1 MGALKPSIVVG
12 VLVSAIALS
21 ACQRSV
27 SALDT
32 RLPPEPLPS
41 TPLEPVQTG
50 ELAPPGL
57 DGQPS
62 NLTPG
67 VAQPNDQ
74 LASLDP
80 SAQQGGQ
87 VDANGQ
93 FQPHQSGDV
102 QIQGGVGTDPAAAG
116 GEPVSRESMA
126 GTWTVASDNPDC
138 RIILA
143 FTKWSGGYRAAT
155 RRCNSSELSSISAW
169 DVHGS
174 LVVLVDGNG
183 NRVASL
189 QSAGAER
196 YAGSTASGSQVT
208 FSR

>member
-1 MGALKPSIVVG
+1 MGALKPSIMVG

-50 ELAPPGL
+50 ELGPPGL

-67 VAQPNDQ
+67 ANQQNDQ

-80 SAQQGGQ
+80 NAQPGE
-87 VDANGQ
+87 
-93 FQPHQSGDV
+93 FQPDQSQGDV
-102 QIQGGVGTDPAAAG
+102 QIQGGAAGDPAALG
-116 GEPVSRESMA
+116 GEPISRESMA
-126 GTWTVASDNPDC
+126 GTWTVATDNPDC

-155 RRCNSSELSSISAW
+155 RRCNSGELSSISAW
-169 DVHGS
+169 DVNGGT
-174 LVVLVDGNG
+174 VVLVDGNG
-183 NRVASL
+183 NRIASL

-196 YAGSTASGSQVT
+196 YAGATASGAQVT